1 LLESDENIAKYE
13 QVHIPVYNTNGTAMD
28 ARTFASYLRKY
39 LKSKYDIPSKI
50 ISSGL
55 GRAVV
60 VLGDNN

>member
-1 LLESDENIAKYE
+1 
-13 QVHIPVYNTNGTAMD
+13 MD